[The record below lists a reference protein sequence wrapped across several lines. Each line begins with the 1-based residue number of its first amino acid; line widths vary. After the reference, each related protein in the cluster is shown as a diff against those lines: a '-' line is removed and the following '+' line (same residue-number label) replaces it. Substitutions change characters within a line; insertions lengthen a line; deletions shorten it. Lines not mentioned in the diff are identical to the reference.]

1 MNSSYN
7 EFYSSPNN
15 IQYFQKKTMTYDD
28 ILSSM
33 KMVVSSDGVLQYIST
48 NNDLQPDFN
57 QNKEIEGYNKN
68 KIEPQLKNSYIYN
81 KFFKNYK
88 DPNAAPIIPRKPLS
102 LHEIKMMRLNRII
115 QQHNA
120 RLRIAQVKPKKISYT
135 TNANT
140 YVQLPP
146 RPTRLPNRLF
156 KLKLQ

>member
-1 MNSSYN
+1 MTSQYN
-7 EFYSSPNN
+7 TFYDSTPNTG
-15 IQYFQKKTMTYDD
+15 YFPKKNMTYDD

-48 NNDLQPDFN
+48 NNDLHPEHN
-57 QNKEIEGYNKN
+57 HKKVVEGYNKN
-68 KIEPQLKNSYIYN
+68 KIEPQMKNSYIYN
-81 KFFKNYK
+81 KFFKNYR
-88 DPNAAPIIPRKPLS
+88 DPNSPPIIPRRPLS

-120 RLRIAQVKPKKISYT
+120 RLRISQVKPKKISYT

-140 YVQLPP
+140 YVHLPP